1 MRQVIQA
8 MGDKNDPHYN
18 SSGCLD
24 PTAYM
29 AIRHL
34 DQEMAAIDGRVS
46 LVIKTVKNIIHLA
59 GFELIGRIELRDQ
72 KTGRYFR

>member
-1 MRQVIQA
+1 

-29 AIRHL
+29 AIRHV

-59 GFELIGRIELRDQ
+59 GVE
-72 KTGRYFR
+72 

>member
-1 MRQVIQA
+1 
-8 MGDKNDPHYN
+8 
-18 SSGCLD
+18 
-24 PTAYM
+24 
-29 AIRHL
+29 
-34 DQEMAAIDGRVS
+34 MAAIDGRVS

>member
-1 MRQVIQA
+1 

-29 AIRHL
+29 AIRHV

-59 GFELIGRIELRDQ
+59 GFESVSYTHLTLP
-72 KTGRYFR
+72 TT